1 MQNIIFNE
9 IMEKR
14 IELIRKV
21 LQKKQQEYTLTND
34 DRFHN
39 FKRQSAILNITPEKA
54 LLGNWTKHLASILDI
69 VDKIDKNVLPS
80 NEMLEEKI
88 GDLVN
93 YLILLEA
100 MIKERIRTKELEEQ
114 LKLSKVL
121 SKDKEPIMGC

>member
-14 IELIRKV
+14 IKLIRKV
-21 LQKKQQEYTLTND
+21 LQEKQQEYASCD
-34 DRFHN
+34 DKLYN
-39 FKRQSAILNITPEKA
+39 FKRQSAILNVIPEKA
-54 LLGNWTKHLASILDI
+54 LLGNMTKHLASILDI

-114 LKLSKVL
+114 LKLIKVL